1 MVKKLLYH
9 EFHPHP
15 YICSLDHSYMHR
27 NDLVSTD
34 AHLMLTCQIN
44 LLVDFKLNSNVEV
57 HVTGA

>member
-15 YICSLDHSYMHR
+15 YICSLDHSYMHM

-34 AHLMLTCQIN
+34 AHLMLNISD
-44 LLVDFKLNSNVEV
+44 VSNKFI
-57 HVTGA
+57 GRF